1 MGRSK
6 HDVYKEWRLRSRNI
20 LNLSRCQHQ
29 GSLYK
34 DLIQVLFRLTES
46 LNGRNPRRLAN
57 ISRHIAEQMGLSPGE
72 CGLIE

>member
-6 HDVYKEWRLRSRNI
+6 HDVYKEWRLRCRNI